1 MKRVNIFLCDHA
13 IIIKVTLSQYLLST
27 LKSHYHIAEDFYQI
41 KLCYNLIRKNTNI
54 CLVGVLRSK

>member
-41 KLCYNLIRKNTNI
+41 KLCHNLIR
-54 CLVGVLRSK
+54 